1 MLIREKIQ
9 VGKNKMMCIYI
20 NFNGKI
26 VVYSVLTQEMRY
38 LQIENLS
45 IVLYKKSNEQ
55 NYKQISFLSTF

>member
-1 MLIREKIQ
+1 
-9 VGKNKMMCIYI
+9 MMCIYI